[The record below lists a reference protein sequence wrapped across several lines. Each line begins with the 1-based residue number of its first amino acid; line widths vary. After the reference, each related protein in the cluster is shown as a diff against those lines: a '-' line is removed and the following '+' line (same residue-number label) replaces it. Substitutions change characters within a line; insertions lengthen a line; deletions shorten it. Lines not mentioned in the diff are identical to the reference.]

1 MTIYLWERLNARYI
15 TSGTWRE
22 SQLTEKTL
30 LPPGP
35 LDPTPTKT
43 FGAVND
49 THFSNRWLTKLFW
62 YVQ

>member
-1 MTIYLWERLNARYI
+1 MVTIYLREPLNAPYI

-35 LDPTPTKT
+35 LDPTHTDCLGQLMT
-43 FGAVND
+43 LISLIGG
-49 THFSNRWLTKLFW
+49 
-62 YVQ
+62 